1 MTEEKPWWWYSHV
14 CIIFIIQTLVIGVLL
29 YDWLLTLGEH
39 WPGIG
44 FGVVLGIPAAYYVRR
59 YLLVHATQAETLY
72 RHTRDAGR
80 IILGGI
86 ILLYM
91 LTLALQSELLGMIV
105 MTLLISSTI
114 GAVYGLWHLK
124 RVLPP
129 RTTGSKTTASSTHPL
144 RDTVPLAETAFQGAI
159 DDPPAHTTVKGR
171 IAEVVGSV
179 AITGWVSSTDAT
191 VTIEQIEV
199 WIDGVRRGLAS
210 TDVTDARGTFTWQ
223 WETAGERPGIHTVV
237 VRVVLST
244 GQTVVLPSACYPEHA
259 HVLVQSGGVPATPA
273 PKRRR

>member
-14 CIIFIIQTLVIGVLL
+14 CIIFIVQTFVIGVLF
-29 YDWLLTLGEH
+29 YGWLLSFGEH

-44 FGVVLGIPAAYYVRR
+44 FGVMLGIPAAYYVHR
-59 YLLVHATQAETLY
+59 YLLIHATQADTLH

-91 LTLALQSELLGMIV
+91 LTLALQSEILGMIV

-114 GAVYGLWHLK
+114 GAVYGLWHLL
-124 RVLPP
+124 RVWLWSPVAP
-129 RTTGSKTTASSTHPL
+129 KTTASSAHPL
-144 RDTVPLAETAFQGAI
+144 RDVVPLAETALQGAI

-171 IAEVVGSV
+171 IAEVTSPV
-179 AITGWVSSTDAT
+179 AITGWVASTDAT
-191 VTIEQIEV
+191 VAIEQIEV
-199 WIDGVRRGLAS
+199 WIDGAQRGLAT
-210 TDVTDARGTFTWQ
+210 TDVTDARGTFSWQ
-223 WETAGERPGIHTVV
+223 WDTTEKRPGIHTVV

-244 GQTVVLPSACYPEHA
+244 GQTVVLPSARYLEHT
-259 HVLVQSGGVPATPA
+259 HVLVQTGGVPATPD

>member
-1 MTEEKPWWWYSHV
+1 
-14 CIIFIIQTLVIGVLL
+14 QTFVMGILL
-29 YDWLLTLGEH
+29 YGWLLSLGEH
-39 WPGIG
+39 WPSIG

-59 YLLVHATQAETLY
+59 YLFVHATQADTLH

-91 LTLALQSELLGMIV
+91 LTLALQSEILAMIV

-129 RTTGSKTTASSTHPL
+129 SPVAPKTTVSSAHPL
-144 RDTVPLAETAFQGAI
+144 RDVVPLAETALQGAI

-179 AITGWVSSTDAT
+179 AITGWVASTDAT
-191 VTIEQIEV
+191 VAIEQIEV
-199 WIDGVRRGLAS
+199 WIDGVWCGLAT
-210 TDVTDARGTFTWQ
+210 TDDVRWRFTWQ
-223 WETAGERPGIHTVV
+223 WDTAGERPGIHTVV

-244 GQTVVLPSACYPEHA
+244 GQTVVLPSARYPKHA
-259 HVLVQSGGVPATPA
+259 HVLVQTGSVPATPA